1 MEPVFHRPVLP
12 SNGGSPACL
21 SPAVALESK
30 LICWLVPVILVFTTW
45 AWGGMKPGLYAVST
59 ILSAVLLGLVLTAF
73 FQTRQSFLWRD
84 PVFAAGLLFLA
95 YLSLQWWNSGR
106 VLYFDAGWAQ
116 WKHAPPPFPGLP
128 SGFVRSETA
137 QMIAWFFPP
146 WVLALALRSPFLGG
160 HARRMILRIVVW
172 SGGLLALLGVV
183 QFAAGLKAPFAAG
196 DGASPFFA
204 SFGYTNHAA
213 AFFLMIAALA
223 AGQLYREMVRVDR
236 PVSGPLAVSLGLAL
250 VLCLAGVN
258 LSLSRAGVILS
269 WGFAFF
275 AAGFVLW
282 RGWPV
287 LSKVR
292 RVKHVAASAG
302 LLVALVLIVA
312 GLADTAILGEFGIG
326 SRAADGSRPGGA
338 LNLSMGGREKLRALG
353 WRVWSEA
360 PLFGVGGWGFRHR
373 AAFQL
378 SPEAWDLLKRKGWAN
393 VHCDPL
399 QYAAEFGLV
408 GSAFGLAALAGLL
421 VPAFRAIR
429 LGGSLMVL
437 GGAGLALV
445 AALSLIDIPF
455 RCPAILMTWTSIL
468 AALPSASYPSRFRIG
483 HPSASCFLVSKE
495 LP

>member
-1 MEPVFHRPVLP
+1 MKPVL
-12 SNGGSPACL
+12 
-21 SPAVALESK
+21 
-30 LICWLVPVILVFTTW
+30 
-45 AWGGMKPGLYAVST
+45 YDVSM
-59 ILSAVLLGLVLTAF
+59 ILSTVLLGLVLTAF
-73 FQTRQSFLWRD
+73 FQTRQLFLWRD

-106 VLYFDAGWAQ
+106 ILYFDAGWSQ
-116 WKHAPPPFPGLP
+116 WRHAPPPVPGLP

-146 WVLALALRSPFLGG
+146 WVLALALRSPFVGG
-160 HARRMILRIVVW
+160 QARRTILRIIVW

-183 QFAAGLKAPFAAG
+183 QFAAGVKAPFAAG
-196 DGASPFFA
+196 NSASPFFA

-223 AGQLYREMVRVDR
+223 AGQLYRETVRVDR
-236 PVSGPLAVSLGLAL
+236 PVSRPLAVSLVLAL
-250 VLCLAGVN
+250 VLCLVGVN

-269 WGFAFF
+269 WVFAFF

-282 RGWPV
+282 YGWPV
-287 LSKVR
+287 LSKAR
-292 RVKHVAASAG
+292 RVKYAAAAAG
-302 LLVALVLIVA
+302 LLLALALGVA
-312 GLADTAILGEFGIG
+312 GMADAAILGEFGIG
-326 SRAADGSRPGGA
+326 SRAAGDSRPPGA

-399 QYAAEFGLV
+399 QYAAEFGLI
-408 GSAFGLAALAGLL
+408 GSAFGLTALAGLL
-421 VPAFRAIR
+421 VPAFRAMR
-429 LGGSLMVL
+429 RGGSLMVL

-468 AALPSASYPSRFRIG
+468 AALPFSDGRSHVRIG
-483 HPSASCFLVSKE
+483 PPSAPCFPVSKE